1 LSYTEVACAK
11 ISSLV
16 IAVSRRVSVMRTTHS
31 SRNWVRFCRRCAT
44 SSRRSSDGSSG
55 CLDSGNVDVTSR
67 FAMKILSLASTAL
80 PQVNLP
86 SDVQNPYDQ
95 YHLKPAISIE

>member
-1 LSYTEVACAK
+1 
-11 ISSLV
+11 
-16 IAVSRRVSVMRTTHS
+16 
-31 SRNWVRFCRRCAT
+31 
-44 SSRRSSDGSSG
+44 
-55 CLDSGNVDVTSR
+55 
-67 FAMKILSLASTAL
+67 MKILSSASTAL